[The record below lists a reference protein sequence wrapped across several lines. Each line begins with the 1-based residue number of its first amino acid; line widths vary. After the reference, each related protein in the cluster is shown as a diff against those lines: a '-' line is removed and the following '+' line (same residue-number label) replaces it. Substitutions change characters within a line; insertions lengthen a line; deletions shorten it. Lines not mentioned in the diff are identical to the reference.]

1 MESTKP
7 QNQNIEL
14 QGEVL
19 FRRKMGKNLCFLT
32 ISTTNELTDQIE
44 CVLKI
49 PEIIKQ
55 ITIGDIIQANG
66 IIVIHKGAQ
75 KLEITNLKFIQ
86 KSVVSGEVNK
96 KRHIFVEKK
105 MLKTDVKS
113 LCRFFKKG
121 LKCPNENCTFRHEI
135 MNQEEEKKLQYLKE
149 EQEKA
154 YHLVH
159 EGDPLSKDD
168 KNKKSYRNTEFADF
182 LVNTFGLENLKK
194 GKILDIAG
202 GKGLTSYNLTTKYG
216 LNCMIIDPR
225 GVTLPKKFSKQLEKK
240 NLTIQE
246 NRTMFSFD
254 SCKEFIKNCS
264 LIIGMHPDE
273 ATVEIVNTA
282 LHYKLNFAVVPCCV
296 FHSKFPERKLKS
308 GKSVVEY
315 NDIINYILEKD
326 NNIQIDFLNIEGRN
340 KVLFKKAIKDE

>member
-1 MESTKP
+1 MESTTP
-7 QNQNIEL
+7 QNKDIEL

-32 ISTTNELTDQIE
+32 ISATNELDQIE

-55 ITIGDIIQANG
+55 ITIGDIIKANG
-66 IIVIHKGAQ
+66 VIVIHKGVQ
-75 KLEITNLKFIQ
+75 KLEIANLEFIK

-96 KRHIFVEKK
+96 KRLAFVEKK
-105 MLKTDVKS
+105 MLKNDVKS

-121 LKCPNENCTFRHEI
+121 LKCPNEKCSFRHEI
-135 MNQEEEKKLQYLKE
+135 INEEEEKKLQYLKE

-154 YHLVH
+154 YDLVH
-159 EGDPLSKDD
+159 EGDLLSKEE

-182 LVNTFGLENLKK
+182 LVYTFGLENLKK

-202 GKGLTSYNLTTKYG
+202 GKGLTSYNLTKKYG
-216 LNCMIIDPR
+216 LNCEIIDPR
-225 GVTLPKKFSKQLEKK
+225 GVTLPKKFSKQLEKE
-240 NLTIQE
+240 NLTIEE
-246 NRTMFSFD
+246 NRTMFTFD
-254 SCKEFIKNCS
+254 SSSKLIQNCI
-264 LIIGMHPDE
+264 LLIGMHPDE

-282 LHYKLNFAVVPCCV
+282 LHYNLNFAVVPCCV
-296 FHSKFPERKLKS
+296 FYSKFPDRKLKS
-308 GKSVVEY
+308 GKSVIEY

-326 NNIQIDFLNIEGRN
+326 NNIQIDFLNIKGRN
-340 KVLFKKAIKDE
+340 KVLFKKAMNDE